1 MWIDYNA
8 RMLSVEDEI
17 FIKPLGSDFSYP
29 LNTNLAMAKL
39 RLSIMI
45 PALEARLKNQ
55 DEA

>member
-1 MWIDYNA
+1 
-8 RMLSVEDEI
+8 MLSVEDEI

-45 PALEARLKNQ
+45 PALEERLKNQ